1 MECDWSSDVCS
12 SDLSSSHPRRF
23 FYEENVVLLLRMV
36 DKFNTRERELYVDLL
51 DRHEE
56 KKSLADLKLL
66 QALAVEMALYEEAT
80 NHLQVR
86 KTITQ
91 GVKHEIPSA
100 WIGIRNSAL
109 KNIQNITK
117 QLGISE
123 MAKSEKPE
131 TKVTKLELFKNG
143 KKDILQKAAGG

>member
-1 MECDWSSDVCS
+1 VHFRGPSPLEP
-12 SDLSSSHPRRF
+12 LLESSSHPRRF
-23 FYEENVVLLLRMV
+23 LYRENVVLLLRMV

-51 DRHEE
+51 DRLPE

-80 NHLQVR
+80 AHLQIR

-100 WIGIRNSAL
+100 WIGIRNAAL
-109 KNIQNITK
+109 KNMQNITK

-123 MAKSEKPE
+123 LAKDEKPVA
-131 TKVTKLELFKNG
+131 KIAKLELLKNG
-143 KKDILQKAAGG
+143 KKNPIQKAAGE

>member
-1 MECDWSSDVCS
+1 
-12 SDLSSSHPRRF
+12 
-23 FYEENVVLLLRMV
+23 MV

-51 DRHEE
+51 DKLPQ
-56 KKSLADLKLL
+56 KKSLADIKLL

-91 GVKHEIPSA
+91 GVKHEVPSA

-123 MAKSEKPE
+123 LAKPEQNE
-131 TKVTKLELFKNG
+131 TKVAKLELLKNG
-143 KKDILQKAAGG
+143 KKNPIQKAAGE

>member
-1 MECDWSSDVCS
+1 
-12 SDLSSSHPRRF
+12 
-23 FYEENVVLLLRMV
+23 MV

-51 DRHEE
+51 DRLPE

-80 NHLQVR
+80 AHLQIR

-100 WIGIRNSAL
+100 WIGIRNAAL
-109 KNIQNITK
+109 KNMQNITK

-123 MAKSEKPE
+123 LAKDEKPVA
-131 TKVTKLELFKNG
+131 KIAKLELLKNG
-143 KKDILQKAAGG
+143 KKNPIQKAAGE